1 MPATYNASVTEVLD
15 YDTELRR
22 GEYNL
27 FNGARRPPPGRD
39 PWAMDVDFLEIGL
52 ANIGTSSKKGK
63 CYRCDREGHWAK
75 ECFAT
80 TKEDGSPVQQKK
92 GRKGKG
98 KGPNKKGKGKKGF
111 KKRKPSYIRSCQ
123 EEGSEEEEEEGE
135 EVEIE
140 EEEENELEINRIHQL
155 VKNMNPEVRT
165 QLKKALK
172 KDF

>member
-1 MPATYNASVTEVLD
+1 MPATYDASVTEVLD

-39 PWAMDVDFLEIGL
+39 PWAMDVDFLEIGF
-52 ANIGTSSKKGK
+52 ANIGTL
-63 CYRCDREGHWAK
+63 
-75 ECFAT
+75 T
-80 TKEDGSPVQQKK
+80 
-92 GRKGKG
+92 
-98 KGPNKKGKGKKGF
+98 KKGKGKKGF

-123 EEGSEEEEEEGE
+123 EEGSEEEEEERE
-135 EVEIE
+135 EIEIE
-140 EEEENELEINRIHQL
+140 EEEEDELEINRIHQL